1 MTMATA
7 TASSHARRPSLRRLS
22 RSVAFESA
30 LAVVVVLA
38 AVAEFVSVM
47 VGQRGFDATY
57 LQARFPA
64 YLDAVR
70 VNLYA
75 TTIAFLIGMGIGFLV
90 GWART
95 IRVVPPQRIV
105 QDFRQAKA
113 EQPTNRTRLNVGLA
127 LALFAAGVRHILHR
141 IADA

>member
-1 MTMATA
+1 MNMATS
-7 TASSHARRPSLRRLS
+7 TASSHTRPSLRRVS
-22 RSVAFESA
+22 RSVGFESA

-47 VGQRGFDATY
+47 VGQGGLDTTY
-57 LQARFPA
+57 LQTRFPA

-90 GWART
+90 GWARI

-113 EQPTNRTRLNVGLA
+113 EQPTNRTRL
-127 LALFAAGVRHILHR
+127 
-141 IADA
+141 